1 MSPEH
6 LSQIHALFH
15 SLKRGDRL
23 TQTEADALEIQWEP
37 IVAPSQKDREERFAL
52 CLPNGELT
60 GTCAPRWLCHL
71 LGLRHRAVEIAFL
84 TESGLIAL
92 QRRSITKSDGAGAL
106 DMAVA
111 GHVVEQDT
119 FLASAWKEIEEEIG
133 LEEARKSEWLI
144 EKDLIPLGEPYLSLD
159 AEPIRVPPRYNS
171 EVRQIYVGT
180 LTGAALSAM
189 RFADGE
195 AEGMM
200 FVTPEVA
207 WRLLVEEQIASG
219 MRYTL
224 PRVLDWLERT
234 KTL

>member
-6 LSQIHALFH
+6 LSQIHAIFH

-23 TQTEADALEIQWEP
+23 TQSETDALETQWEP
-37 IVAPSQKDREERFAL
+37 LISPSQKERFAL
-52 CLPNGELT
+52 CLSNGEPT
-60 GTCAPRWLCHL
+60 GTLAPRWLCHL
-71 LGLRHRAVEIAFL
+71 VGLRHRAVEIALL

-106 DMAVA
+106 DMSVA
-111 GHVVEQDT
+111 GHVVEYDA
-119 FLASAWKEIEEEIG
+119 FLTSAWKEIEEEIG
-133 LEEARKSEWLI
+133 LSEARKSEWLI
-144 EKDLIPLGEPYLSLD
+144 EKDLIPLGEPYLCLHP
-159 AEPIRVPPRYNS
+159 EPTRVPPQYNS

-180 LTGAALSAM
+180 LTGTALGAM

-207 WRLLVEEQIASG
+207 WRLLTEEEIASG

-224 PRVLDWLERT
+224 PRVLDWLEKT
-234 KTL
+234 KTP